1 MASHSVTTRHSPSDS
16 PRRGLRLPAAAL
28 YIGVGQTTFLAW
40 AKAGIMP
47 QPIRK
52 GGVVLWDIRALDL
65 AFDDLPE
72 DAAPAVNTWAH
83 LDDDD

>member
-1 MASHSVTTRHSPSDS
+1 
-16 PRRGLRLPAAAL
+16 
-28 YIGVGQTTFLAW
+28 
-40 AKAGIMP
+40 MP